1 MSVTKYK
8 RGSWHEMCT
17 YICHNMTSNGFV
29 TTRYNHLN
37 PLWLDMLNTVENYVM
52 DWFDVLIILGML
64 HKYPTC

>member
-1 MSVTKYK
+1 MA
-8 RGSWHEMCT
+8 
-17 YICHNMTSNGFV
+17 SNGFV
-29 TTRYNHLN
+29 TPSYNHLN